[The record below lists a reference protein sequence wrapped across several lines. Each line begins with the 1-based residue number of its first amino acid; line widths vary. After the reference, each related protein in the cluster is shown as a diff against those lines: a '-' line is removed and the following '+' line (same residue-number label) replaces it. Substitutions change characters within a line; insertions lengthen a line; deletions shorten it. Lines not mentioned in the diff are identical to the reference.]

1 MIVGVWGRDI
11 EKVWALV
18 TSLGAMGGARPILSE
33 WGLEKKKKGWR
44 LEIQYFSLALSSASS
59 IRSVVSLDLWVCFIY
74 PGTQNRQG
82 GWEAG
87 AFSIFSFCS
96 HMQ

>member
-33 WGLEKKKKGWR
+33 WGLEKKKKR
-44 LEIQYFSLALSSASS
+44 ME
-59 IRSVVSLDLWVCFIY
+59 
-74 PGTQNRQG
+74 T
-82 GWEAG
+82 
-87 AFSIFSFCS
+87 
-96 HMQ
+96 